1 MMLMR
6 GESKFY
12 VSLLLALIFS
22 MSLLGQDTRT
32 QYPTFLSKSYFGLD
46 IGYIDY
52 RFSNDQLNQ
61 GYHTSSIEVPHA
73 AVRITLLGYRFN
85 KYISAELNYMRP
97 ISWVRYV
104 DINGAPWNLPVAMNI
119 VTLVGKPSI
128 PLSEHF
134 SLNGELGMALVT
146 RAGFSIDDTKLM
158 EDANYISCSFGAG
171 VTYHLNRHWDLSL
184 DASITP
190 AHGAAKQ
197 PATTFL
203 STGFA
208 YNLQLLSEETV
219 ARNSSG
225 GYLFPRNLLQVG
237 YTTNEFGYALNDFFS
252 KGPVPVF
259 WGGDVHVAHGIS
271 LHYQR
276 NIFHT
281 RKVFSLDWG
290 SSISYWNSNE
300 RGEDFYTISLYP
312 LLRFTVIRAKPLDIY
327 LNYSVAGPTYISK
340 IKIDSLS
347 IGERFTFQDMMGMG
361 AYFGKN
367 RRVNAEI
374 RIAHYS
380 NGNLFPQNEGVK
392 IPMTFNLGWTF

>member
-1 MMLMR
+1 MR

-171 VTYHLNRHWDLSL
+171 VTYHLNRHWDLAL

-208 YNLQLLSEETV
+208 YNLQPLSEETV

-225 GYLFPRNLLQVG
+225 GYLFPHNLLQVG

-290 SSISYWNSNE
+290 AGFSYWKSKIK
-300 RGEDFYTISLYP
+300 EDRFYTFSLYP
-312 LLRFTVIRAKPLDIY
+312 VLRFTALRTRPADIY
-327 LNYSVAGPTYISK
+327 FNYSVAGPTFISG
-340 IKIDSLS
+340 IVIDEKLT
-347 IGERFTFQDMMGMG
+347 GKKFTFQDFMGMG
-361 AYFGKN
+361 IYAGKK
-367 RRVNAEI
+367 RKLNAEI

-380 NGNLFPQNEGVK
+380 NGNIYPENDGVM
-392 IPMTFNLGWTF
+392 IPLSFNLGYSFD